1 MSLARTEGLSKR
13 FGGVAAVDDFTFRV
27 EEGEILGLI
36 GPNGSGKTT
45 VLNMLSGFLAPD
57 SGRAW
62 LNEEEVTGMTPVA
75 LARRGLLRMFQ
86 MTRVFTRI
94 SAFDNLLTAGL
105 ARGLAE
111 AEAEARAQSLLDE
124 LTLDPVKYLDAGQ
137 LSGGQRKLL
146 EFGMCF
152 IAPPRLALLDEPFAA
167 VHPVMRETMA
177 NFIRRR
183 NAQGHTFLVVSH
195 DMPIVVELCHR
206 TVCMNAGKLIASG
219 PTREVLKNPAVIE
232 AYLGSGAHA

>member
-1 MSLARTEGLSKR
+1 MSLLRTEGLTR
-13 FGGVAAVDDFTFRV
+13 HFGGVAAVEALSLAMED
-27 EEGEILGLI
+27 GEILGLI

-45 VLNMLSGFLAPD
+45 ALNMLSGFLAPD
-57 SGRAW
+57 AGRVWFAG
-62 LNEEEVTGMTPVA
+62 EEVTRMTPVA

-86 MTRVFTRI
+86 MTRVFPRI

-111 AEAEARAQSLLDE
+111 KESVARAVDLLEE
-124 LTLDPVKYLDAGQ
+124 LTLSPVQYLDAGQ

-177 NFIRRR
+177 GFIRRR
-183 NAQGHTFLVVSH
+183 NAEGHAFLVVSH
-195 DMPIVVELCHR
+195 DMPIVVDLCAR
-206 TVCMNAGKLIASG
+206 TACMNAGRLIAVG
-219 PTREVLKNPAVIE
+219 PTREVLKESAVIE
-232 AYLGSGAHA
+232 AYLGSGSHA

>member
-1 MSLARTEGLSKR
+1 MTLLRTEGLAKR
-13 FGGVAAVDDFTFRV
+13 FGGVAAVEDLALAV
-27 EEGEILGLI
+27 EEGEIFGLI

-45 VLNMLSGFLAPD
+45 ALNLLSGFLPPD
-57 SGRAW
+57 AGRAW
-62 LNEEEVTGMTPVA
+62 LAGEEITRLGPAA

-94 SAFDNLLTAGL
+94 SAFDNLVTAGL

-111 AEAEARAQSLLDE
+111 REAETRARKLLEE
-124 LTLDPVKYLDAGQ
+124 LTLAPVQYLDAGQ

-167 VHPVMRETMA
+167 VHPAMRETMA
-177 NFIRRR
+177 RFIRAR
-183 NAQGHTFLVVSH
+183 NGEGHTFVVVSH

-206 TVCMNAGKLIASG
+206 TACMNAGRLIAVG
-219 PTREVLKNPAVIE
+219 PTRDVLRDAAVIE